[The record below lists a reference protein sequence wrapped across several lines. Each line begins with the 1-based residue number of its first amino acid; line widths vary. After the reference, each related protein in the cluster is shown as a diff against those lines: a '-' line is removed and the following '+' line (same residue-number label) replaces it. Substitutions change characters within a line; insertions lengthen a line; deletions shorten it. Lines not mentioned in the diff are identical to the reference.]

1 MATVPYTFA
10 CDKSYAIINN
20 PNEHKRFGYV
30 TWFDGCGLAAPLARD
45 ITCYVPYNNPD
56 AKPSGLKEFKAGD
69 GKSKTGTNA
78 TIQVVGPI
86 EQLDWDGGVGGVIKC
101 DFYMSQENAVQLKAV
116 QQAVL
121 KTTTV
126 NGFGFWVGDYDQEQK
141 LWYEQSFPLPAP
153 STITGIVGP
162 KDNPELNVDLTPVPA
177 ADGIDVFIYK
187 VSIAIAP
194 AANQQYALQ
203 FANSSST
210 PTVKQWGLV
219 VGTLAKDKVKAS
231 GP

>member
-1 MATVPYTFA
+1 MATVPYDFA

-30 TWFDGCGLAAPLARD
+30 THFDGCGLAGPLATD
-45 ITCYVPYNNPD
+45 ITCFVPYNNP
-56 AKPSGLKEFKAGD
+56 AAPPSALPKYKPGD
-69 GKSKTGTNA
+69 PTSKTGTNA
-78 TIQVVGPI
+78 TVQVVGTI
-86 EQLDWDGGVGGVIKC
+86 EQLDWDGAVGGPIKC

-121 KTTTV
+121 KTTTM
-126 NGFGFWVGDYDQEQK
+126 NGFGFWIGDYDQEQK
-141 LWYEQSFPLPAP
+141 LWYEQAFPIGKAI
-153 STITGIVGP
+153 SGIVGP

-194 AANQQYALQ
+194 AANMQYALS
-203 FANSSST
+203 FANSAATST
-210 PTVKQWGLV
+210 AKQWGLI
-219 VGTLAKDKVKAS
+219 VGNLASAAVKPTFPS
-231 GP
+231 

>member
-1 MATVPYTFA
+1 MATVSYTYE

-30 TWFDGCGLAAPLARD
+30 TWFDGCGLAVPLKTD
-45 ITCYVPYNNPD
+45 ITCFVPFNNPGIGTSIQLPKF
-56 AKPSGLKEFKAGD
+56 KPGDPKA
-69 GKSKTGTNA
+69 TQGTNA
-78 TIQVVGPI
+78 TVQVVGPI
-86 EQLDWDGGVGGVIKC
+86 EHFEWDGGVGGLIKC

-141 LWYEQSFPLPAP
+141 LWYEQAFPIGKAI
-153 STITGIVGP
+153 SGIVGP
-162 KDNPELNVDLTPVPA
+162 KDNPELNVDLTPIPA

-187 VSIAIAP
+187 VSISIAP
-194 AANQQYALQ
+194 AANLQYALQ

-219 VGTLAKDKVKAS
+219 VGTLAAAQMKPSV
-231 GP
+231 PT